1 VSREQRF
8 EARKNLRANLSQH
21 WRNSPPG
28 TDVLAW
34 IVPNPNHP
42 LAPAALRSWIAHL
55 SRDGYIEN
63 VASIPLVVRGVI
75 AIALIARWRAPR
87 VPLAITIAFALLAT
101 GPFVR
106 LAGID
111 THVPGP
117 WALLRYMPIVEL
129 ARSPSRFSIL
139 VMLGFAAMLAS
150 ALSAIV
156 SRRPAARRP
165 ILAAVTVL
173 LLIELVPAV
182 PLHSAAIPSIYQ
194 TIANDPRPEVAVLE
208 LPFGVRD
215 GTRSVGNFTA
225 RTQYFQTAHHKPI
238 LGGYLSRVS
247 QRRVAQTRRHLVLRL
262 LMYLSEGNRLSRA
275 ISPITR
281 GQWDEFTT
289 TNGIG
294 YVVVDHAKAAPE
306 LLSLVDS
313 TLHLTEIGQDGSFHL
328 YRP

>member
-150 ALSAIV
+150 ALGAIV

-225 RTQYFQTAHHKPI
+225 RTQYFQTTHHKPI

-247 QRRVAQTRRHLVLRL
+247 QLRVAQMRRHMVLRL

-275 ISPITR
+275 IPPITR
-281 GQWDEFTT
+281 AQWDEFTSAYS
-289 TNGIG
+289 IG
-294 YVVVDHAKAAPE
+294 YVVVDHARAAPE
-306 LLSLVDS
+306 LKLLVDS
-313 TLHLTEIGQDGSFHL
+313 TLHLTEIGQDGPFHL